1 LLHSTGN
8 LDLRSAEISRLDRW
22 PFANASP
29 PAASNLNWPN
39 GIRASVISFPRLA
52 SSLPLL
58 PVQSEERKGGDM
70 KNINRIGISIISG
83 SVLAIATWA
92 LPARAPRA
100 VSSQNAPKGSVQ
112 LQSVSGNITTVARDS
127 FTLTTTG
134 GTPKGLNFA
143 QVDSTSRTMMFV
155 IDQNTT
161 IDGKLQVGANADV
174 IYRQD
179 AGNNMAVSVTV
190 SK

>member
-1 LLHSTGN
+1 MKH
-8 LDLRSAEISRLDRW
+8 IHRL
-22 PFANASP
+22 
-29 PAASNLNWPN
+29 
-39 GIRASVISFPRLA
+39 
-52 SSLPLL
+52 
-58 PVQSEERKGGDM
+58 
-70 KNINRIGISIISG
+70 GISIISACF
-83 SVLAIATWA
+83 LAIATWA
-92 LPARAPRA
+92 LPATSPRA
-100 VSSQNAPKGSVQ
+100 VGSQNAPKGSVQ
-112 LQSVSGNITTVARDS
+112 LQSVSGNIATVSRDS

-134 GTPKGLNFA
+134 GTPKGLHFA

-174 IYRQD
+174 VYRQD

>member
-1 LLHSTGN
+1 
-8 LDLRSAEISRLDRW
+8 
-22 PFANASP
+22 
-29 PAASNLNWPN
+29 
-39 GIRASVISFPRLA
+39 
-52 SSLPLL
+52 
-58 PVQSEERKGGDM
+58 M

-155 IDQNTT
+155 IDQNTP

>member
-1 LLHSTGN
+1 MN
-8 LDLRSAEISRLDRW
+8 
-22 PFANASP
+22 
-29 PAASNLNWPN
+29 
-39 GIRASVISFPRLA
+39 
-52 SSLPLL
+52 
-58 PVQSEERKGGDM
+58 
-70 KNINRIGISIISG
+70 NINRIGISIISG

-92 LPARAPRA
+92 LPATAPRA
-100 VSSQNAPKGSVQ
+100 VTSQNAPKSSVQ
-112 LQSVSGNITTVARDS
+112 LQSVSGNIATVARDS

-161 IDGKLQVGANADV
+161 IDGTLQVGANADV
-174 IYRQD
+174 VYRQD

>member
-1 LLHSTGN
+1 MNKIH
-8 LDLRSAEISRLDRW
+8 RL
-22 PFANASP
+22 
-29 PAASNLNWPN
+29 
-39 GIRASVISFPRLA
+39 
-52 SSLPLL
+52 
-58 PVQSEERKGGDM
+58 
-70 KNINRIGISIISG
+70 GISIISG
-83 SVLAIATWA
+83 AVLAIATGA
-92 LPARAPRA
+92 FPATAPRA
-100 VSSQNAPKGSVQ
+100 ARTQDAPKGSVQ
-112 LQSVSGNITTVARDS
+112 LQSVSGNIATVARDS

-143 QVDSTSRTMMFV
+143 QVDSTSRTMLFV

-174 IYRQD
+174 VYRQD

>member
-1 LLHSTGN
+1 
-8 LDLRSAEISRLDRW
+8 
-22 PFANASP
+22 
-29 PAASNLNWPN
+29 
-39 GIRASVISFPRLA
+39 
-52 SSLPLL
+52 
-58 PVQSEERKGGDM
+58 M
-70 KNINRIGISIISG
+70 KNINRLGISLISG
-83 SVLAIATWA
+83 SLLAIATWA
-92 LPARAPRA
+92 LPAAAPRA
-100 VSSQNAPKGSVQ
+100 VGSQNAPKGSAQ
-112 LQSVSGNITTVARDS
+112 LQSVSGNIATVARDS
-127 FTLTTTG
+127 FTLTTSG

-179 AGNNMAVSVTV
+179 SGNNMAVSVTV